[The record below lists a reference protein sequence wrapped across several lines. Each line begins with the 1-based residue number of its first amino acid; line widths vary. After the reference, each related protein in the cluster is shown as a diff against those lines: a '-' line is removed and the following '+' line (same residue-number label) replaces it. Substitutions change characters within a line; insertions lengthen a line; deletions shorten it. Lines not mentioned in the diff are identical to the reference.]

1 LKLVILDRDG
11 TINFDS
17 DRFIKSP
24 DEWRPIP
31 GSLEAIAR
39 LNGAGFHV
47 AVATNQSGVERGLLD
62 MDALNAIHAKM
73 LKAVQQAGGRIDV
86 IYYCPH
92 SGDADCRCRKPLP
105 GMFIDIGQ
113 RLSVPLEGVPCIGD
127 GLRDLQAAAAAGA
140 KPYLVLTGKGASTLA
155 GGQLP
160 EGTQTFKDLGAA
172 VDAILA
178 PASQPA

>member
-1 LKLVILDRDG
+1 MKLVILDRDG

-17 DRFIKSP
+17 ERFIKSP

-47 AVATNQSGVERGLLD
+47 AVATNQSGIERGLLD
-62 MDALNAIHAKM
+62 MNALNAIHAKM
-73 LKAVQQAGGRIDV
+73 LKAVQQVGGHIDV

-92 SGDADCRCRKPLP
+92 SSDTDCRCRKPLP

-113 RLSVPLEGVPCIGD
+113 RLNVPLEDVPCVGD
-127 GLRDLQAAAAAGA
+127 GLRDLQAAAAAGG
-140 KPYLVLTGKGASTLA
+140 KPYLVMTGKGASTLA
-155 GGQLP
+155 GGSLP
-160 EGTQTFKDLGAA
+160 AGTQTYRDLAAA

-178 PASQPA
+178 A

>member
-1 LKLVILDRDG
+1 MKLVILDRDG
-11 TINFDS
+11 VINVDS

-47 AVATNQSGVERGLLD
+47 AVATNQSGIERGLLD
-62 MDALNAIHAKM
+62 MNALNAIHAKM
-73 LKAVQQAGGRIDV
+73 LKAAQQVGGHIDV

-92 SGDADCRCRKPLP
+92 SSDTDCRCRKPLP

-113 RLSVPLEGVPCIGD
+113 RLNVPLEGVPCVGD
-127 GLRDLQAAAAAGA
+127 GLRDLQAAAAAGGM
-140 KPYLVLTGKGASTLA
+140 PYLVLTGKGASTLA
-155 GGQLP
+155 AGNLP
-160 EGTQTFKDLGAA
+160 EGTRTFGDLSAA
-172 VDAILA
+172 VDTILT
-178 PASQPA
+178 

>member
-1 LKLVILDRDG
+1 MKLVILDRDG
-11 TINFDS
+11 VINVDS

-31 GSLEAIAR
+31 GALEAIAR

-47 AVATNQSGVERGLLD
+47 AVATNQSGIERGLLD
-62 MDALNAIHAKM
+62 MNALNAIHAKM
-73 LKAVQQAGGRIDV
+73 LKAAQQVGGHIDV

-92 SGDADCRCRKPLP
+92 SSDTDCRCRKPLP

-113 RLSVPLEGVPCIGD
+113 RLNVPLEGVPCVGD
-127 GLRDLQAAAAAGA
+127 SLRDLQAAATAGG

-155 GGQLP
+155 AGNLP
-160 EGTQTFKDLGAA
+160 EGTQTFADLSAA
-172 VDAILA
+172 VDTILA
-178 PASQPA
+178 

>member
-39 LNGAGFHV
+39 LNGAGYHV

-73 LKAVQQAGGRIDV
+73 LKAVQQAGGHIDV

-92 SGDADCRCRKPLP
+92 SSDTDCRCRKPLP
-105 GMFIDIGQ
+105 GMFIDIGR
-113 RLSVPLEGVPCIGD
+113 RLNVPLEDVPCVGD
-127 GLRDLQAAAAAGA
+127 GLRDLQAAAAAGGQ
-140 KPYLVLTGKGASTLA
+140 PYLVLTGKGSQTKEA
-155 GGQLP
+155 GNLP
-160 EGTQTFKDLGAA
+160 NGTRTFDDLSGA

-178 PASQPA
+178 AT

>member
-1 LKLVILDRDG
+1 MKLVILDRDG

-17 DRFIKSP
+17 ERFIKTP

-31 GSLEAIAR
+31 GALEAIAR
-39 LNGAGFHV
+39 LNGAGYHV
-47 AVATNQSGVERGLLD
+47 AVATNQSGIERGLLD
-62 MDALNAIHAKM
+62 MNALNAIHAKM

-92 SGDADCRCRKPLP
+92 SSDTDCRCRKPLP

-113 RLSVPLEGVPCIGD
+113 RLGVPLDGVPCIGD

-140 KPYLVLTGKGASTLA
+140 RPMLVLSGKGAATLA
-155 GGQLP
+155 GGNLP
-160 EGTQTFKDLGAA
+160 TGTQTFNDLSAA
-172 VDAILA
+172 VDAILSA
-178 PASQPA
+178 P